1 MTHLSSWSLPG
12 TSNARH
18 VVTIGTFDGVHLG
31 HQYLLGQAFARA
43 NDLDAPF
50 LVVTFEP
57 NPAEVIRPDRFR
69 GRLNTPEQK
78 VSRLRAFGA
87 GDVIV
92 VPFTE
97 ALMHEAPETF
107 LAALVAGTHPLEV
120 WVGEEFALGYNR
132 SGDIARLTDIGAD
145 LGFALKAVARR
156 EAGGQIV
163 SSSRIRQHILDASLE
178 NAERLL
184 GYPYR
189 VSGEIVHGAQIGRTI
204 GFPTANV
211 VPPAQLVPVP
221 DGIYATLA
229 MIDGDDRL
237 RDAMTY
243 IGTRPALNTGDRAI
257 ETNILDFDG
266 DLYGQTLHCDFLTR
280 LRPDAT
286 FESVDALV
294 AQLGLDE
301 AAARQTLARYHSQ
314 SNRVGNANR

>member
-1 MTHLSSWSLPG
+1 MTQPSAPSWPNRSQ
-12 TSNARH
+12 ARH
-18 VVTIGTFDGVHLG
+18 VVSIGTFDGVHLG
-31 HQYLLGQAFARA
+31 HRHLLGQALARSA
-43 NDLDAPF
+43 DLDAPL

-78 VSRLRAFGA
+78 LSRLRAAGA
-87 GDVIV
+87 GEVLV
-92 VPFTE
+92 VPFTD
-97 ALMHEAPETF
+97 ALMRESPETF
-107 LAALVAGTHPLEV
+107 LGDLVAATHPIEV
-120 WVGEEFALGYNR
+120 WVGEEFALGHNR
-132 SGDIARLTDIGAD
+132 SGDIARLTEIGRD

-156 EAGGQIV
+156 EADGQVV

-178 NAERLL
+178 QAARLL

-189 VSGEIVHGAQIGRTI
+189 LSGEVVRGAQIGRTI

-211 VPPAQLVPVP
+211 VPPPQLVPVP

-229 MIDGDDRL
+229 TIEGDDRPL
-237 RDAMTY
+237 NAMTY
-243 IGTRPALNTGDRAI
+243 IGTRPALNTGARAI

-266 DLYGQTLHCDFLTR
+266 DLYGRTLHCDFLVR

-286 FESVDALV
+286 FDSVEALV

-301 AAARQTLARYHSQ
+301 AAARQALAEYHQASTQ
-314 SNRVGNANR
+314 PVFGIQ

>member
-1 MTHLSSWSLPG
+1 MTHNSSWTLPAVPG
-12 TSNARH
+12 SRH
-18 VVTIGTFDGVHLG
+18 VVSIGTFDGVHLG
-31 HQYLLGQAFARA
+31 HQYLLSQALARA
-43 NDLDAPF
+43 RDLDAPL

-78 VSRLRAFGA
+78 LVRLRSAGA
-87 GDVIV
+87 GDVVV

-97 ALMHEAPETF
+97 DLMHESPETF
-107 LAALVAGTHPLEV
+107 LRDLVAATHPVEV
-120 WVGEEFALGYNR
+120 WVGEEFALGYHR
-132 SGDIARLTDIGAD
+132 SGDIDRLTAIGAD
-145 LGFALKAVARR
+145 LGFAMKAVARR
-156 EAGGQIV
+156 ETDGQIV

-178 NAERLL
+178 GAERLL

-189 VSGEIVHGAQIGRTI
+189 ITGEVVRGAQIGRTI

-211 VPPAQLVPVP
+211 LPPSPLVPVP

-229 MIDGDDRL
+229 RIDSDDRPL
-237 RDAMTY
+237 NAMTY
-243 IGTRPALNTGDRAI
+243 IGTRPALNTGDRTI

-266 DLYGQTLHCDFLTR
+266 DLYGRTLHCDFLTR

-286 FESVDALV
+286 FESVEALV

-301 AAARQTLARYHSQ
+301 VAARQSLAEYHRQ
-314 SNRVGNANR
+314 PKQAGDALR